1 MSSPSS
7 TNDRILLIKL
17 RDGSEKAF
25 DYFYQ
30 KYSLQI
36 YRKIYKMTRVPA
48 MSEELLQ
55 DVFVRI
61 WDKRHLIDPDKPF
74 KSYLYQIAQ
83 NIIYD
88 FYRKVAREERLKNEI
103 KAIFDEA
110 ENFTEDGINLKDTK
124 QILSH
129 AIENLPPQ
137 QKLVFTLCKIEGK
150 TYDEVSTSLGIS
162 NSTIN
167 GHIVKATKSIKSFMF
182 KYEDVAFLLFFV
194 QLFGDI

>member
-7 TNDRILLIKL
+7 TNDRILLVKL
-17 RDGSEKAF
+17 RDGNEKAF

-36 YRKIYKMTRVPA
+36 YRKIYKMTKVPS

-103 KAIFDEA
+103 KSIFDEA

-150 TYDEVSTSLGIS
+150 TYDEVSTTLGIS

-167 GHIVKATKSIKSFMF
+167 GHIVKATKSIKNFMF
-182 KYEDVAFLLFFV
+182 KYEDVAFILFVIYFL
-194 QLFGDI
+194 QDF

>member
-7 TNDRILLIKL
+7 TNDRILLVKL

-36 YRKIYKMTRVPA
+36 YRKIYKMTRVPE

-103 KAIFDEA
+103 KAIFEEA

-150 TYDEVSTSLGIS
+150 TYDEVSTTLGIS

-167 GHIVKATKSIKSFMF
+167 GHIVKATKSIKNFMF
-182 KYEDVAFLLFFV
+182 KYEDVAFILFVIYFL
-194 QLFGDI
+194 QDF

>member
-7 TNDRILLIKL
+7 TNDRILLVKL

-36 YRKIYKMTRVPA
+36 YRKIYKMTRVPE

-103 KAIFDEA
+103 KAIFEEA

-129 AIENLPPQ
+129 AIDNLPPQ

-182 KYEDVAFLLFFV
+182 KYEDVAFIFLFVHF
-194 QLFGDI
+194 FSDI

>member
-7 TNDRILLIKL
+7 TNDRILLVKL
-17 RDGSEKAF
+17 RDGNEKAF

-36 YRKIYKMTRVPA
+36 YRKIYKMTKVPA

-150 TYDEVSTSLGIS
+150 TYDEVSTTLGIS

-167 GHIVKATKSIKSFMF
+167 GHIVKATKSIKNFMF
-182 KYEDVAFLLFFV
+182 KYEDVAFILFVIYFL
-194 QLFGDI
+194 QDF